1 MERAVPGT
9 SQPLMGRRRARSDAP
24 HLLQLPESE
33 AAREGAND
41 HRPRR
46 RCSAI
51 SHSLA
56 LDSRA
61 FPFAYGL
68 RRGGTEPL
76 QGTKKE
82 PLRRAALER
91 NRLDYLR
98 RRKINSAA
106 APSPAKAMLVGS
118 GTAITIPPGKKPPV
132 AIGTVGGT
140 AVGSPVAVMVKMALH
155 PVGAP

>member
-118 GTAITIPPGKKPPV
+118 GTIWRTNPPAG
-132 AIGTVGGT
+132 AFNRAGTVGGIPT
-140 AVGSPVAVMVKMALH
+140 GLPVEANSQIIE
-155 PVGAP
+155 